1 MKRSWKIEVPEG
13 QRIKLDVLFLNLE
26 DDKLCSKDS
35 VIFKHSSDSRKF
47 ISYCGTTLPT
57 GYLSTGNVVYVVF
70 QSDEFTVGTGFKIH
84 FQAVSGNHIFQNLTR
99 LDTDSFQEIQEHSSL
114 TLSNVVFS
122 MFYMQ
127 QMLGYSYIFILLFIN
142 YVCSVTLIRC
152 YGNTRIRNA
161 L

>member
-1 MKRSWKIEVPEG
+1 MPEG

-84 FQAVSGNHIFQNLTR
+84 FQAVSGNHVFQNLTR
-99 LDTDSFQEIQEHSSL
+99 LDT
-114 TLSNVVFS
+114 VFKKFRS
-122 MFYMQ
+122 TA
-127 QMLGYSYIFILLFIN
+127 
-142 YVCSVTLIRC
+142 V
-152 YGNTRIRNA
+152 
-161 L
+161 